1 MANKKVTRIS
11 AAADLTRGVV
21 KSYDVKGYPAEA
33 CELDAKAIELG
44 FKPDFRLNVM
54 EVAGESLL
62 EAVLP
67 FCESD
72 VYLSLTNNRDA
83 EEVARLRDKPQSLA
97 DYAAVR
103 LGRAV
108 REYIDAK
115 RL

>member
-1 MANKKVTRIS
+1 MGKKVTRIS
-11 AAADLTRGVV
+11 AAADGRRGVV
-21 KSYDVKGYPAEA
+21 ESYTVKGYSAKA

-44 FKPDFRLNVM
+44 FKPDFRLNVKV
-54 EVAGESLL
+54 VAGESIL

-67 FCESD
+67 FGGTD

-83 EEVARLRDKPQSLA
+83 EEVARMRDKPASLA
-97 DYAAVR
+97 AYAAVR
-103 LGRAV
+103 LGPAV